1 MIGLK
6 AAPGHQCIGAFGQG
20 FAEQEFQFA
29 QFVATAAETGQVV
42 ALDVEV
48 AAIEFGQAAQAGQF
62 LDRGRA
68 FEQGHPGVRG
78 QRGIKM
84 SQVVEHE
91 GSLVEWKVLGGLE
104 RHPPL

>member
-1 MIGLK
+1 M
-6 AAPGHQCIGAFGQG
+6 
-20 FAEQEFQFA
+20 
-29 QFVATAAETGQVV
+29 
-42 ALDVEV
+42 

-84 SQVVEHE
+84 SQVVGHE
-91 GSLVEWKVLGGLE
+91 GSLVEWKELGGLG